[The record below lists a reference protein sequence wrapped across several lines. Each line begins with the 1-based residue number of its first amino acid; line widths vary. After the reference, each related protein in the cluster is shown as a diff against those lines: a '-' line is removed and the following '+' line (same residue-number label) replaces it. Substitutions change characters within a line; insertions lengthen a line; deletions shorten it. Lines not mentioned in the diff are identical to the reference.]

1 MTKLVQTKTGS
12 TWNLAKSAKS
22 NLITK
27 ISADGQSTEM
37 QILTIIGIAGEHFEF
52 GELKTDLL
60 VKNEFGETLEICE
73 DFIWQ

>member
-1 MTKLVQTKTGS
+1 MTNDIVVTKTGS
-12 TWNLAKSAKS
+12 TWNLAKHAKS

-27 ISADGQSTEM
+27 ISANGSTEM

-60 VKNEFGETLEICE
+60 VKDEFGETLEICE